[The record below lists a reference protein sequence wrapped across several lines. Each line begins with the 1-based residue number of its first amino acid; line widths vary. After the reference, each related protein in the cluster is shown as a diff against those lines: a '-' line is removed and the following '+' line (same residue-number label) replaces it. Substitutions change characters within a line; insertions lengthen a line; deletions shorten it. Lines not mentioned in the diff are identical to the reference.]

1 MLLPGSIVPWI
12 PQDNSPPPA
21 KWVVCD
27 GSKIT
32 TGPWRGQKTP
42 DMRGHFLLGASR
54 EEVIVKANQEEGEAE
69 FNRNNPDAMALKGEL
84 EADSEEGYC
93 FIKTPYSKS
102 VAESCSKTRFKTSF
116 EINPQDI
123 ENALD
128 AYKVVYIMKV
138 E

>member
-12 PQDNSPPPA
+12 PQDNSTPPA

-27 GSKIT
+27 GSNIT

-54 EEVIVKANQEEGEAE
+54 EDVIVKANQAEGEAE
-69 FNRNNPDAMALKGEL
+69 FNKNNPDATPLKGGL
-84 EADSEEGYC
+84 EDDPTNGYC
-93 FIKTPYSKS
+93 FSKHS
-102 VAESCSKTRFKTSF
+102 QSGCSDNARFKTTF
-116 EINPQDI
+116 EITPQDI

>member
-12 PQDNSPPPA
+12 PHDNSTPPA

-27 GSKIT
+27 GSEIT

-42 DMRGHFLLGASR
+42 NMTGHFLLGASR
-54 EEVIVKANQEEGEAE
+54 QDVIVEANQPKGEAN
-69 FNRNNPDAMALKGEL
+69 FNRNNPEAKPL
-84 EADSEEGYC
+84 EGGLIADPNNGYC
-93 FIKTPYSKS
+93 FSNFNNNCAKNSK
-102 VAESCSKTRFKTSF
+102 FKTSF
-116 EINPQDI
+116 NITPQAI
-123 ENALD
+123 EDALD